1 MELLRKREG
10 DYHLW
15 LKNTFS
21 GGSFGLMPCHE
32 SGTFHYKLQTN
43 FEGVSYYRFI
53 EGGSL
58 VDQGIV
64 YRRTYLRGQF
74 CGVFPLF
81 LARSLPK
88 IGKTPPEKTVLVLHM
103 VKNTE
108 KYVRLVADN
117 AHYVKFDITTI
128 LNGTFTMA
136 PVFHLC

>member
-15 LKNTFS
+15 LKNSFS

-58 VDQGIV
+58 VDQGI
-64 YRRTYLRGQF
+64 
-74 CGVFPLF
+74 C
-81 LARSLPK
+81 LPK
-88 IGKTPPEKTVLVLHM
+88 DVPP
-103 VKNTE
+103 
-108 KYVRLVADN
+108 RS
-117 AHYVKFDITTI
+117 I
-128 LNGTFTMA
+128 LWCVPA
-136 PVFHLC
+136 VPCPVPA